1 MSRPLQLLKLELKLQ
16 HQRQETGD
24 SGSLLGHGANC
35 AAQTFQPPEMDQ
47 LCGWRGPWAAIL
59 QQSSIKLQWKFHKYV
74 STPDFARCIHFLFRR
89 YRYRCMKIILNPLG
103 CTQSCGSLALPGC
116 PRGVT
121 SQEKGPRVRRLD
133 PQCLEPIIDSSANG
147 RVDDPFPLWPLRLK
161 ILSTKQNYTAAG

>member
-1 MSRPLQLLKLELKLQ
+1 MGSHAATVK
-16 HQRQETGD
+16 HQTSVEIPQICLDTRFCTV
-24 SGSLLGHGANC
+24 HP
-35 AAQTFQPPEMDQ
+35 FPFPEVQVQVHEDNS
-47 LCGWRGPWAAIL
+47 
-59 QQSSIKLQWKFHKYV
+59 QSI
-74 STPDFARCIHFLFRR
+74 
-89 YRYRCMKIILNPLG
+89 G

-147 RVDDPFPLWPLRLK
+147 SVDDPFPLWPLRLK